1 MEPDGSG
8 LRAISNGSNAGNAL
22 VSPDGRWVY
31 YAAYPGIM
39 RVSAEG
45 GEAKR
50 LHDAAF
56 PQDVS
61 PDGRHLLVQM
71 PAAGAQHLELMDA
84 ETGTLLKRV
93 RPQTESPWSARF
105 GRRADL
111 LVFLAARGDVV
122 NLWEQPIDGGTA
134 RPLTTF
140 TDQEIFGFGYSPDR
154 KRLFLGRGKR
164 TGDVYL
170 LQNFK

>member
-1 MEPDGSG
+1 
-8 LRAISNGSNAGNAL
+8 
-22 VSPDGRWVY
+22 
-31 YAAYPGIM
+31 
-39 RVSAEG
+39 
-45 GEAKR
+45 
-50 LHDAAF
+50 
-56 PQDVS
+56 
-61 PDGRHLLVQM
+61 
-71 PAAGAQHLELMDA
+71 MDA
-84 ETGTLLKRV
+84 ETGALLKRV